1 MDETPILDIKPYV
14 SVFDG
19 VDEEIIGWL
28 SEHIDDADF
37 KKADERFE

>member
-1 MDETPILDIKPYV
+1 ILDIKPYV